1 MYFYKDQKKVFTNSR
16 VTKNNKMKK
25 IILLF
30 FNCIFLLCTYSQE
43 REHSIILKIDTSKF
57 NDTKEVNFDSEFK
70 LVNKNISPSIKK
82 LRTDKKNKLIKLTF
96 PKNISMDS
104 VLSVYE
110 KSGKYDF
117 VEQDY
122 IGYGS
127 GVQVS
132 PNDNYF
138 YLQYSLKNDGS
149 FNTNFMSQMNIVSTA
164 GADINI
170 EGLWDYSTGD
180 EELIVAVIDSGMRM
194 THEDLEG
201 RFWINNNEIIGNNID
216 DDANGFVDDIYGW
229 DFINNDNDPTDDHGH
244 GTNVG
249 SIALAS
255 GNNLLGISGVN
266 WNSKIMSLKSLD
278 ENNSGSYSAMIES
291 IYYAVDNGAKVINF
305 SIGGNGYSESLR
317 NAVNYCYNNNV
328 VFVACMMNYDN
339 ETTYYPAGF
348 DNVIAVGAT
357 DPRDHR
363 ASPFD
368 WTFANGATS
377 GSNFGNHI
385 DLVAPGLQVGG
396 ASFSSDNGYSFWSG
410 TSQATPLVA
419 GVASLLIS
427 INPNLTVDNV
437 KNYLINSADDQVG
450 NSDEDA
456 LGWDKYYGHGR
467 LNATNAINQ
476 LLSID
481 KHDSFQVS
489 IHPNPVDDFFT
500 LNYSS
505 EVLTQIFN
513 LRGVLIKTSKNKKI
527 DISNFS
533 PGIYLV
539 MLSNNSGQ
547 VHIQKIIKN

>member
-1 MYFYKDQKKVFTNSR
+1 MSV
-16 VTKNNKMKK
+16 
-25 IILLF
+25 
-30 FNCIFLLCTYSQE
+30 YSQE
-43 REHSIILKIDTSKF
+43 KEHSIILKIDTSKL
-57 NDTKEVNFDSEFK
+57 NDTKKVNFDSEFK
-70 LVNKNISPSIKK
+70 LLNKSINPTIKK
-82 LRTDKKNKLIKLTF
+82 LKTDKKNELYKITF

-104 VLSVYE
+104 ILSVYE
-110 KSGKYDF
+110 KSGKYEF
-117 VEQDY
+117 IEQDH

-138 YLQYSLKNDGS
+138 ALQYSLRNDGS
-149 FNTNFMSQMNIVSTA
+149 FNTNFMSEMNIVSTP

-180 EELIVAVIDSGMRM
+180 QELIVAVIDTGMRT

-201 RFWINNNEIIGNNID
+201 RFWINNNEIVGNNID
-216 DDANGFVDDIYGW
+216 DDGNGFIDDVYGW
-229 DFINNDNDPTDDHGH
+229 DFINDDNDPTDDHGH

-266 WNSKIMSLKSLD
+266 WNSKIMALKSLD

-305 SIGGNGYSESLR
+305 SIGGNNYSESLR
-317 NAVNYCYNNNV
+317 DAVNYCYDNNV
-328 VFVACMMNYDN
+328 IFVACMMNYDN
-339 ETTYYPAGF
+339 ETIYYPAGF

-363 ASPFD
+363 ASPFN
-368 WTFANGATS
+368 WTFDDGSSS

-385 DLVAPGLQVGG
+385 DLVAPGLQIAG
-396 ASFSSDNGYSFWSG
+396 ASFSSDNGYSYWSG

-419 GVASLLIS
+419 GVASLLLS
-427 INPNLTVDNV
+427 VNPNLTVNDV
-437 KNYLINSADDQVG
+437 KNYLTNNADDQVG
-450 NSDEDA
+450 ELNEDT

-467 LNATNAINQ
+467 LNATKAINQ
-476 LLSID
+476 VLAND

-489 IHPNPVDDFFT
+489 IQPNPADDFFT
-500 LNYSS
+500 LNYSF
-505 EVLTQIFN
+505 EVSTQIFD
-513 LRGVLIKTSKNKKI
+513 LRGVLIKTTKDKKI
-527 DISNFS
+527 DISNFKS
-533 PGIYLV
+533 GIYLV
-539 MLSNNSGQ
+539 MLTNSLGQ
-547 VHIQKIIKN
+547 VSSQKLIKK